1 MKTSITIVA
10 AMVVGFGLA
19 LSAAPAFGDSVTANF
34 DLGYDGSTVPSQG
47 QLTLTLQ
54 SDGSILG
61 QFTEPNIPS
70 YQFIN
75 MDLNYAGSQTAAN
88 NLSVYFEDP
97 ASSYNG
103 CLAGNGQNCALQF
116 VGGPVSDNFGTFS
129 FQLDWYGMT
138 PTLTNFGF
146 LVKQPGGFTSVN
158 SLVGLS
164 GSGPCP
170 NPPGPD
176 AAVGCVNFQLFS
188 VAPYNTVTGAMATSS
203 SPSPVPVPSSWLLLA
218 SGMLGLVA
226 RAGRRGRRIES

>member
-1 MKTSITIVA
+1 MKTGITIVA

-54 SDGSILG
+54 PDGSILG

-103 CLAGNGQNCALQF
+103 CLAGNGSNCALQF
-116 VGGPVSDNFGTFS
+116 SGGPVFDNFGTFA
-129 FQLDWYGMT
+129 FQLDWYNGA
-138 PTLTNFGF
+138 PALTNFNF

-158 SLVGLS
+158 NLVGLS

-170 NPPGPD
+170 NPPGPN
-176 AAVGCVNFQLFS
+176 AAVGCVDFQLFNE
-188 VAPYNTVTGAMATSS
+188 PYGFTGAMATPS

-218 SGMLGLVA
+218 SGMFGLVA
-226 RAGRRGRRIES
+226 RAGRRGRRIAS